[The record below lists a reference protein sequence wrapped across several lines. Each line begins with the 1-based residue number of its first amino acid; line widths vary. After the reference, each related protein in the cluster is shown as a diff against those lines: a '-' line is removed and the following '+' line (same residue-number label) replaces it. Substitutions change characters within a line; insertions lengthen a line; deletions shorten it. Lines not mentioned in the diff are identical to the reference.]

1 MLVNKSLIIIK
12 NICIDKGKID
22 LHEEVVHIR
31 LLFRQEFHV
40 FAWLIV
46 KLTQQARKDI
56 SHIYNN
62 IKTT

>member
-1 MLVNKSLIIIK
+1 
-12 NICIDKGKID
+12 